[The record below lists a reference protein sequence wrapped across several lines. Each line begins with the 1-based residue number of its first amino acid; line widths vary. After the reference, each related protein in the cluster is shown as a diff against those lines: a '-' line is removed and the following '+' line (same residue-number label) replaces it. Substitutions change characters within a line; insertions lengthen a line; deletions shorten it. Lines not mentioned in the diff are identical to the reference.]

1 MKYMFFFSFLP
12 WFPVNFPI
20 IQFCEWM
27 INEPNPPCLS
37 VDGFKADGAYR
48 LEKALSGH
56 RRWGRSRFTKRPME
70 PDNFTEAVRRPCVLC
85 VFFPFPINPFEECLL
100 VLCGMVLSALFL
112 IVFPV
117 LDVACMVVVR
127 TFFFYLSH
135 YVWSRSCVR
144 VPKLYIK
151 I

>member
-1 MKYMFFFSFLP
+1 M
-12 WFPVNFPI
+12 
-20 IQFCEWM
+20 
-27 INEPNPPCLS
+27 
-37 VDGFKADGAYR
+37 G
-48 LEKALSGH
+48 
-56 RRWGRSRFTKRPME
+56 GRSRFTKWPME